1 MSIENEIEEIENVE
15 DSTSNESAAKSE
27 KTKSKKGIKSV
38 VSGDFLMDG
47 LIQKN
52 LSFILFVAF
61 LMLIYVAYG
70 YFANNTLRSL
80 AKEEKRSEELYSKL
94 QSMMEVFDKESLQS
108 KIAERVKVMN
118 LVESKDPPR
127 VIWIEEE

>member
-1 MSIENEIEEIENVE
+1 MSIENEIEEIENTE
-15 DSTSNESAAKSE
+15 DSTSQESTAKSE

-52 LSFILFVAF
+52 LTFILFVAF

-70 YFANNTLRSL
+70 YYANNTLRSL

-108 KIAERVKVMN
+108 KISERVKVMN

>member
-1 MSIENEIEEIENVE
+1 MSIENEIEEIENTE
-15 DSTSNESAAKSE
+15 DSTSHESTAKSE

-52 LSFILFVAF
+52 LTFILFVAF

-70 YFANNTLRSL
+70 YYANNTLRSL

-108 KIAERVKVMN
+108 KISERVKVMN

>member
-1 MSIENEIEEIENVE
+1 MSIEKEIEEIENVE
-15 DSTSNESAAKSE
+15 DSTSHESSAKSE

-108 KIAERVKVMN
+108 KIAERVNVMN

>member
-1 MSIENEIEEIENVE
+1 MSFENEIEELENVE
-15 DSTSNESAAKSE
+15 DTLKEESTPKTE
-27 KTKSKKGIKSV
+27 KTKSKKGIKNV

-70 YFANNTLRSL
+70 YYANNTLRSL

-108 KIAERVKVMN
+108 KIADRVKVLN

-127 VIWIEEE
+127 VIWIDN

>member
-1 MSIENEIEEIENVE
+1 MSIEKEIEEIENVE
-15 DSTSNESAAKSE
+15 DSTSHESSAKSE

-108 KIAERVKVMN
+108 KIAERVNVMN

-127 VIWIEEE
+127 VIWIEE

>member
-1 MSIENEIEEIENVE
+1 MSVENEIEEIENTE
-15 DSTSNESAAKSE
+15 DSTIKESAAKSE

-127 VIWIEEE
+127 VIWIEE

>member
-1 MSIENEIEEIENVE
+1 MSIENEIEQEENFTE
-15 DSTSNESAAKSE
+15 PESE
-27 KTKSKKGIKSV
+27 KKSDKKKSARSFKNV

-47 LIQKN
+47 VIQKN
-52 LSFILFVAF
+52 LPFILYVAF

-70 YFANNTLRSL
+70 YYANNTLRSL
-80 AKEEKRSEELYSKL
+80 AKEEVRSEELYSQL

-108 KIAERVKVMN
+108 KIADRVQVMN

-127 VIWIEEE
+127 VIWVKTEE

>member
-1 MSIENEIEEIENVE
+1 MSIENQIEQEENFTEPV
-15 DSTSNESAAKSE
+15 SE
-27 KTKSKKGIKSV
+27 KKSDKKKSARSFKNV

-47 LIQKN
+47 VIQKN
-52 LSFILFVAF
+52 LPFILYVAF

-70 YFANNTLRSL
+70 YYANNTLRSL
-80 AKEEKRSEELYSKL
+80 AKEEVRSEELYSQL

-108 KIAERVKVMN
+108 KIADRVQVMN

-127 VIWIEEE
+127 VIWVKSEE

>member
-1 MSIENEIEEIENVE
+1 MSIENEIEQEENFTEPV
-15 DSTSNESAAKSE
+15 SE
-27 KTKSKKGIKSV
+27 KKSDKKKSARSFKNV

-47 LIQKN
+47 VIQKN
-52 LSFILFVAF
+52 LPFILYVAF

-70 YFANNTLRSL
+70 YYANNTLRSL
-80 AKEEKRSEELYSKL
+80 AKEEVRSEELYSQL

-108 KIAERVKVMN
+108 KIADRVQVMN

-127 VIWIEEE
+127 VIWVKTEE

>member
-1 MSIENEIEEIENVE
+1 MSIENEIEQEENFTEPV
-15 DSTSNESAAKSE
+15 SE
-27 KTKSKKGIKSV
+27 KKSDKKKSARSFKNV

-47 LIQKN
+47 VIQKN
-52 LSFILFVAF
+52 LPFILYVAF

-70 YFANNTLRSL
+70 YYANNTLRSL
-80 AKEEKRSEELYSKL
+80 AKEEVRSEELYSQL

-108 KIAERVKVMN
+108 KIADRVKVMN

-127 VIWIEEE
+127 VIWVKTEE

>member
-1 MSIENEIEEIENVE
+1 MSIENEIEQEENFTE
-15 DSTSNESAAKSE
+15 PMSE
-27 KTKSKKGIKSV
+27 KKSDKKKSARSFKNV

-47 LIQKN
+47 VIQKN
-52 LSFILFVAF
+52 LPFILYVAF

-70 YFANNTLRSL
+70 YYANNTLRSL
-80 AKEEKRSEELYSKL
+80 AKEEVRSEELYSQL

-108 KIAERVKVMN
+108 KIADRVQVMN

-127 VIWIEEE
+127 VIWVKSEE